1 MKKTSKIY
9 VAGHTGLVGSA
20 IKRKLKELSYARVI
34 TKTHKEL
41 DLASKKNVESFF
53 LKEKPE
59 FVFLAAAKVGGIHAN
74 KTFPAEFI
82 YQNLMIQANVID
94 AAFKYKAKKLLFL
107 SSSCVYPKKCRQP
120 MKEEYLMTDVLEPTN
135 EPHGLAKLAGMG
147 MCQSYNKQYGTN
159 FICAIP
165 ANTYGINDNFSSH
178 GHVLASLIRKFHIA
192 KVKSQKCVE
201 LWGTGKPKRDFL
213 FADNLAEACIL
224 LMKKYKDNE
233 VINIGSGKDTSIKEL
248 AQVIKKVTGYK
259 GDLFFDRTK
268 PDGNPQR
275 SLDGEKMK
283 VFGWEPTTSLEE
295 GIKKT
300 YLWYKKNNP

>member
-120 MKEEYLMTDVLEPTN
+120 MKEEHLMTDVLEPTN
-135 EPHGLAKLAGMG
+135 EPYGLAKLAGMG

>member
-1 MKKTSKIY
+1 MGQTLFAQFQLI
-9 VAGHTGLVGSA
+9 HTVS
-20 IKRKLKELSYARVI
+20 
-34 TKTHKEL
+34 
-41 DLASKKNVESFF
+41 
-53 LKEKPE
+53 
-59 FVFLAAAKVGGIHAN
+59 
-74 KTFPAEFI
+74 
-82 YQNLMIQANVID
+82 
-94 AAFKYKAKKLLFL
+94 
-107 SSSCVYPKKCRQP
+107 
-120 MKEEYLMTDVLEPTN
+120 
-135 EPHGLAKLAGMG
+135 
-147 MCQSYNKQYGTN
+147 
-159 FICAIP
+159 
-165 ANTYGINDNFSSH
+165 NDNFSSH

>member
-20 IKRKLKELSYARVI
+20 LKRKLTELSYARVI

-41 DLASKKNVESFF
+41 DLASKKNVERFF

-135 EPHGLAKLAGMG
+135 EPYGLAKLAGMG

-259 GDLFFDRTK
+259 GDLFFDQTK

-283 VFGWEPTTSLEE
+283 VFGWEPTTSMEE